1 MELQDAKTLIAGD
14 PGLWEKPGRWADLG
28 CGRGLFT
35 QALGQLLPGGSRVY
49 AVDSSKAALAKVPQ
63 LPHGIMLEKMIAD
76 FTDPLLPLQ
85 QLDGILM
92 ANALHF
98 VKDQEHFLRRAVSW
112 LQPDG
117 CFLMVEY
124 DMDKGNYWVP
134 YPVSYTK
141 LRSLFHAIG
150 YLRIEK
156 LHERPS
162 IYQRGAIYSAL
173 VRKA

>member
-1 MELQDAKTLIAGD
+1 MIAAD
-14 PGLWEKPGRWADLG
+14 PEMWRTASRWADLG

-35 QALGQLLPGGSRVY
+35 QALGQMLAGGSTVY
-49 AVDSSKAALAKVPQ
+49 AVDNSKAALAKVPT
-63 LPHGIMLEKMIAD
+63 LPLGIVLEKIAAD
-76 FTDPLLPLQ
+76 FTDPSLRLH

-98 VKDQEHFLRRAVSW
+98 VKDQGHFLRRAATW

-134 YPVSYTK
+134 YPVSFTK
-141 LRSLFHAIG
+141 LNALFHAIG
-150 YLRIEK
+150 YTRIEK

-162 IYQRGAIYSAL
+162 IYQRGTIYSAL